1 MMTGMKKIM
10 LVDDDLDLLLLLRHV
25 LKARGYMVITLDEG
39 SSVLPAI
46 DSVQPDLLILDINI
60 GDHDG
65 RDICRE
71 IKQNHVYDHI
81 PVVLFSALVKEKEAI
96 SGCQA
101 DGYIEKPIT
110 TPSFLQKIESL
121 IAA

>member
-1 MMTGMKKIM
+1 M

-25 LKARGYMVITLDEG
+25 LKARGYIVITLDEG
-39 SSVLPAI
+39 SGVLPAI
-46 DSVQPDLLILDINI
+46 DAVQPDLLILDINI

-65 RDICRE
+65 RDICKQ
-71 IKQNHVYDHI
+71 IKQNHEYDHI
-81 PVVLFSALVKEKEAI
+81 PVVLFSALVKEKEMI

-101 DGYIEKPIT
+101 DGYIEKPIS
-110 TPSFLQKIESL
+110 TPFFLQKIESL